1 MVAMAATKVG
11 MGSSPPMVTRVAMA
25 SEVAMVEV
33 RLPTVVVAV
42 AMVAELPCRDLAA
55 ARTQTREPSLSET
68 SASLPRRPRSP
79 MSLKEIDSIPSES
92 ECCKIRM
99 ENSREPPS
107 SNSTRRKTQRERAD
121 LMAAP
126 WSVATQIED

>member
-42 AMVAELPCRDLAA
+42 AMVAELPCRDLAVV
-55 ARTQTREPSLSET
+55 RTQTREPSLLET
-68 SASLPRRPRSP
+68 SASPPRRPRSP